1 MSAGRQAFLRV
12 DGLVVRYPGVLALDG
27 ASFAL
32 EQGEIVGLLGKN
44 GAGKSTAIKVL
55 AGAVRAAAGSVE
67 VDGERVEIHGPGDAA
82 AQGFAFVHQELE
94 LIPLSSVAENVVLGG
109 RYPTRLGGLVRWRAL
124 YEEAARVLAILESD
138 IDPRA
143 LVDDL
148 TPAEQRMVMI
158 ARALRAEA
166 RLVVLDEPTIAFTD
180 DDIEHLHDVCRRIR
194 ERGGTVLYVSHRLGE
209 ITRLTDRVIVMRDG
223 AVVETM
229 PTAATTRA
237 SLIAAITGSGGAG
250 ADAERRRA
258 ERAHDPRR
266 PGKTLL
272 EARGISDRAGKVR
285 SVDLDVRAGE
295 IVGIGGLVGSGRTEF
310 VRLVYGADPRDGG
323 EIRVGGEPRAMRS
336 PNAALAAGVAL
347 LPEDRRHEGIQ
358 PDFSLREN
366 VTLSSLG
373 KVCFPHTPIPAPA
386 RERAVTKR
394 LIERLGISSSG
405 TEQPVRE
412 LSGGNQQKAVLARC
426 LQRGADVFIFDEP
439 TAGIDVEAKE
449 EVYGL
454 IESLAA
460 EGKGIVFISS
470 EFSELVRICD
480 RIEVM
485 REGELVGELRGEQIT
500 ERAIVELCYGHEA
513 AAAPSPGAPA

>member
-1 MSAGRQAFLRV
+1 MSAGQRPFLRAEE
-12 DGLVVRYPGVLALDG
+12 LVVRYPGVLALDG
-27 ASFAL
+27 ASFEL

-55 AGAVRAAAGSVE
+55 AGAVRADAGSVE

-94 LIPLSSVAENVVLGG
+94 LIPLASVAENVVLGG
-109 RYPTRLGGLVRWRAL
+109 SYPTRFGGLVRWRAL
-124 YEEAARVLAILESD
+124 YEEAARVLAILESE

-148 TPAEQRMVMI
+148 TPAQQRMVMI

-194 ERGGTVLYVSHRLGE
+194 DRGGTVLYVSHRLGE

-237 SLIAAITGSGGAG
+237 SLVAAITGSGGAG
-250 ADAERRRA
+250 ADAGRGRG
-258 ERAHDPRR
+258 PRG

-285 SVDLDVRAGE
+285 GVDIDVRAGE

-310 VRLVYGADPRDGG
+310 VRLVYGADPRGDG
-323 EIRVGGEPRAMRS
+323 EIRVGGKPQGMRS

-373 KVCFPHTPIPAPA
+373 KVCFPHTPIPARS
-386 RERAVTKR
+386 RERAATKS
-394 LIERLGISSSG
+394 LIERLGIRSSD
-405 TEQPVRE
+405 TEQPLRE

-454 IESLAA
+454 IEALAA

-485 REGELVGELRGEQIT
+485 REGELAGALSGDEIT
-500 ERAIVELCYGHEA
+500 ERAIVELCYGHET
-513 AAAPSPGAPA
+513 AAAPAPDTSA